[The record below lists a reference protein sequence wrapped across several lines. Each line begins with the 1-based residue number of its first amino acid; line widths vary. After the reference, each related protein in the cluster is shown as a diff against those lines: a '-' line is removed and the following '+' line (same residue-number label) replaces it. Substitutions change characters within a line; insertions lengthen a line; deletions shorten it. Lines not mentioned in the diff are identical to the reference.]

1 VKGQEKIDYYTCMIY
16 LELPGSRVVLL
27 QAFFES
33 YEGLGVVRTLD
44 IRQGLVCILTTPDML
59 SEALAVLE
67 AEQDSL
73 AWRFAEKPDGE
84 TLKRYL
90 GYGRNKSGRERST
103 SDN

>member
-59 SEALAVLE
+59 TEALAVLD
-67 AEQDSL
+67 AERDRL
-73 AWRFAEKPDGE
+73 AWRFADRPEDN
-84 TLKRYL
+84 TLKKYL
-90 GYGRNKSGRERST
+90 GYSKTKSGGEVR
-103 SDN
+103 